1 MNKEYLSDFEKKLK
15 NYDYEINKL
24 EKDIKIEE
32 NRVTADSVQGSS
44 KFFPFVKRNFGILG
58 YNLKKVSQLKKRL
71 KIYKIKKEKIIKELK
86 YKIDNLEDRQ
96 IADILDRKYILK
108 QTWSQISRDLKY
120 AGEEGARNYFNRY
133 FSKK

>member
-1 MNKEYLSDFEKKLK
+1 MNKEYLNDFENKLK
-15 NYDYEINKL
+15 NYNYEINKL
-24 EKDIKIEE
+24 EKYIKIEE

-44 KFFPFVKRNFGILG
+44 KFFPFVKRNFGISG
-58 YNLKKVSQLKKRL
+58 YNFKKVSQFKKRL
-71 KIYKIKKEKIIKELK
+71 KLYKMKKEKIIKELK
-86 YKIDNLEDRQ
+86 YKIDNLADRQ
-96 IADILDRKYILK
+96 MADILDRKYFLK

>member
-1 MNKEYLSDFEKKLK
+1 MNKEYLNDFEKKLK

-24 EKDIKIEE
+24 EKYIRIEE

>member
-1 MNKEYLSDFEKKLK
+1 MNKEYLNDFEKKLK

-24 EKDIKIEE
+24 EKYIKIEE

-96 IADILDRKYILK
+96 IADISDRKYILK

>member
-32 NRVTADSVQGSS
+32 NRVTADSVQGNS
-44 KFFPFVKRNFGILG
+44 KYFPFIKRNFGISG
-58 YNLKKVSQLKKRL
+58 YNLKKVSQLKKQL
-71 KIYKIKKEKIIKELK
+71 KIYKIKKEKIVKELK

-96 IADILDRKYILK
+96 MADILERRYLK
-108 QTWSQISRDLKY
+108 NQEWNKISRDLKY
-120 AGEEGARNYFNRY
+120 AGESGARKYFNR
-133 FSKK
+133 FLKNN

>member
-44 KFFPFVKRNFGILG
+44 KYFPFVKRNFGISG

-71 KIYKIKKEKIIKELK
+71 KTYKIKKEKIIKELK

-96 IADILDRKYILK
+96 IADILERRYLK
-108 QTWSQISRDLKY
+108 NQEWNKISRDLKY
-120 AGEEGARNYFNRY
+120 AGESGARKYFNR
-133 FSKK
+133 FLKNN

>member
-24 EKDIKIEE
+24 EKDVKIEE

-44 KFFPFVKRNFGILG
+44 KYFPFVKRNFGISG

-96 IADILDRKYILK
+96 IADILERRYLK
-108 QTWSQISRDLKY
+108 NQEWNKISRDLKY
-120 AGEEGARNYFNRY
+120 AGESGARKYFNR
-133 FSKK
+133 FLKNN

>member
-24 EKDIKIEE
+24 EKYIKIEE

-44 KFFPFVKRNFGILG
+44 KYFPFVKRNFGISG
-58 YNLKKVSQLKKRL
+58 YNLKRVSQIKKRL
-71 KIYKIKKEKIIKELK
+71 KIFKIKKEKIIKELK

-96 IADILDRKYILK
+96 MADILERRYLK
-108 QTWSQISRDLKY
+108 NQEWNKISRDLKY
-120 AGEEGARNYFNRY
+120 AGESGARKYFNR
-133 FSKK
+133 FLKNN